1 MCKSRI
7 FILFIA
13 LVMVIGCTQIPITG
27 SGNVVTQEEP
37 ISGFD
42 KVDISQSFE
51 VDISQGENFSVIIRV
66 DDNLVEHL
74 QVVKQ
79 DNTLKIGLKPNR
91 NYTAS
96 NVTLEAEVTMP
107 ELTGLDL
114 SGASQAT
121 ISGFKSTNDL
131 SVDLSGSSS
140 LVGDIEAAKTNF
152 DLSGSSDAN
161 LSGSGQET
169 TIDVSGGSQIDL
181 SNFLVADVTVN
192 ASGGSTAT
200 VNPSGKLNAD
210 ASGASQIH
218 YLGDPILGEIDSSGA
233 SSVEHR

>member
-1 MCKSRI
+1 MCKISI

-13 LVMVIGCTQIPITG
+13 LAMVIGCAQIPITG

-37 ISGFD
+37 ITGFD
-42 KVDISQSFE
+42 KVDISHSFD

-74 QVVKQ
+74 QVVKEGS
-79 DNTLKIGLKPNR
+79 TLKIGLDPNR

-96 NVTLEAEVTMP
+96 NATMEAEVTIP

-114 SGASQAT
+114 SSASHAT

-131 SVDLSGSSS
+131 SVDLSGASS
-140 LVGDIEAAKTNF
+140 LVGDIEAAKTSF

-169 TIDVSGGSQIDL
+169 TIDAGGGSQIDL

-210 ASGASQIH
+210 ASGASQIY

-233 SSVEHR
+233 SSVEPK

>member
-1 MCKSRI
+1 MCKQI
-7 FILFIA
+7 MLFVLLMAA
-13 LVMVIGCTQIPITG
+13 LLSACVPVTITG
-27 SGNVVTQEEP
+27 SGNVVTQEES
-37 ISGFD
+37 ITGFD

-51 VDISQGENFSVIIRV
+51 VDISQGEGFSVVIRV

-96 NVTLEAEVTMP
+96 NATLEAEVTMP

-131 SVDLSGSSS
+131 FVDLSGASS
-140 LVGDIEAAKTNF
+140 LVGDIEAAKTSF
-152 DLSGSSDAN
+152 DLSGGSDAN
-161 LSGSGQET
+161 VSGSGQES
-169 TIDVSGGSQIDL
+169 TIDVAGGSQIDL
-181 SNFLVADVTVN
+181 SNFPVANVTVN
-192 ASGGSTAT
+192 AAGGSIAT
-200 VNPSGKLNAD
+200 VNASGKLNAD
-210 ASGASQIH
+210 AGGASTVF
-218 YLGDPILGEIDSSGA
+218 YLGDPILGEIDISGS
-233 SSVEHR
+233 SSVEPK

>member
-79 DNTLKIGLKPNR
+79 GNTLKIGLKPNR
-91 NYTAS
+91 NY
-96 NVTLEAEVTMP
+96 NVRNATMEAEVTMP

-114 SGASQAT
+114 SGASRAT
-121 ISGFKSTNDL
+121 IAGFKSSNDL

-152 DLSGSSDAN
+152 DLSGGSDAN

-169 TIDVSGGSQIDL
+169 TIDVAGGSQIDL
-181 SNFLVADVTVN
+181 SNFPVADVTVN
-192 ASGGSTAT
+192 AAGGSTAT
-200 VNPSGKLNAD
+200 VNASGKLSAD
-210 ASGASQIH
+210 ASGASQIY
-218 YLGDPILGEIDSSGA
+218 YLGDPTLGEIDSSGA
-233 SSVEHR
+233 SSVDRK

>member
-96 NVTLEAEVTMP
+96 NATLEAEVTMP

-121 ISGFKSTNDL
+121 IAGFKSSNDL

-140 LVGDIEAAKTNF
+140 LVGDIEAAKISF
-152 DLSGSSDAN
+152 DLSGGSDAN
-161 LSGSGQET
+161 VSGSGQEA
-169 TIDVSGGSQIDL
+169 TIDVAGGSQIDL
-181 SNFLVADVTVN
+181 SNFPVAEVTVN
-192 ASGGSTAT
+192 AAGGSTAT
-200 VNPSGKLNAD
+200 VNASGKLNAD
-210 ASGASQIH
+210 ASGSSQIY
-218 YLGDPILGEIDSSGA
+218 YLGDPTMGEIDTSGS
-233 SSVEHR
+233 SSVERK

>member
-13 LVMVIGCTQIPITG
+13 FAMLIGCTLIPITG

-96 NVTLEAEVTMP
+96 NATLEAEVTMP

-121 ISGFKSTNDL
+121 IAGFKSSNDF

-152 DLSGSSDAN
+152 DLSGGSDAN

-169 TIDVSGGSQIDL
+169 TIDVAGGSQIDL
-181 SNFLVADVTVN
+181 SNFPVTEVTVN
-192 ASGGSTAT
+192 AAGASIAT
-200 VNPSGKLNAD
+200 VNASGKLNAD
-210 ASGASQIH
+210 ASGASQIY
-218 YLGDPILGEIDSSGA
+218 YLGDPTLGEIDSSGA
-233 SSVEHR
+233 SSVDRK

>member
-13 LVMVIGCTQIPITG
+13 LAMLIGCSQIPITG
-27 SGNVVTQEEP
+27 SGNVISQEEP
-37 ISGFD
+37 ISDFD
-42 KVDISQSFE
+42 KVDISSSFD
-51 VDISQGENFSVIIRV
+51 VDISQGEGFSVIIRV

-74 QVVKQ
+74 QVVKEGS
-79 DNTLKIGLKPNR
+79 TLKTGLDPNR

-96 NVTLEAEVTMP
+96 NATLEAELTMP

-121 ISGFKSTNDL
+121 ISGFKSANDL
-131 SVDLSGSSS
+131 SVDLSGASS
-140 LVGDIEAAKTNF
+140 LFGDIEAAKTNF
-152 DLSGSSDAN
+152 DLSGSSDAK

-169 TIDVSGGSQIDL
+169 TIDITAGSQIDL
-181 SNFLVADVTVN
+181 SNFPVVDVTVN
-192 ASGGSTAT
+192 AAGGSTAT
-200 VNPSGKLNAD
+200 VNTSGKLNAD
-210 ASGASQIH
+210 ASGASQIY
-218 YLGDPILGEIDSSGA
+218 YLGDPILGEIDTSGE

>member
-152 DLSGSSDAN
+152 DLSGSSDAK

-169 TIDVSGGSQIDL
+169 TIDVAGGSQIDL
-181 SNFLVADVTVN
+181 SNFPVAEVTVN
-192 ASGGSTAT
+192 AAGGSTAT
-200 VNPSGKLNAD
+200 VNASGRLNAD